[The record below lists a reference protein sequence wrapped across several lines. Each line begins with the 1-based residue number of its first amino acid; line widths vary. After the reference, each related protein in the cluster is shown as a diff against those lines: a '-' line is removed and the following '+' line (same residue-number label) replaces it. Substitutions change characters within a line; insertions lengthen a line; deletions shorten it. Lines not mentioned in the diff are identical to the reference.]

1 MKADLQRIFSAGI
14 RLTPEADG
22 FLRQNEIHELVF
34 QKILECNS
42 PFLTQE
48 MLDSFISAQ
57 EKIPQQ
63 PVVLRSPSFKPLAR
77 ESAPNFKI
85 IGQSD
90 ITGKSNCTGKLEDF
104 VGHFRNRFER
114 ISKILRARITPNPII
129 STSKLKESNGVKV
142 RIIVMITEKRTTK
155 KGNFLLDV
163 EDEEGTAKVVVPQ
176 DKADAFKAAS
186 RMLHDD
192 IVAIDGKNMDELFI
206 ADGITWPEIP
216 FAKEQRKT
224 ERDVA
229 IAYLSDL
236 HFGSKKFLEKEFMRF
251 ISWIN
256 GAEGRADLAGKV
268 KYIIVCGDVVDG
280 IGIYPEQEK
289 ELAVK
294 DIYKQYEM
302 FDRALEGIPDYITV
316 FVVPGNHDA
325 VRRAEPQPAIPF
337 DLMKSEVVRVGNPS
351 NIEIEGLKHLLYH
364 GTSLDSLISS
374 MSGLSYSKPEE
385 AMLELIKRRHLSPI
399 YGDSLI
405 VPEAHDYLVIDGE
418 PDIVHVGHVHK
429 NGWMMYRGTMLL
441 NSGTFQDRT
450 DFQVRMG
457 HVPTPGLVPVLEGKT
472 GKLSHISFLGE
483 PGASAQMPQAIKQ
496 AIEPL
501 AAAQA
506 PQAMKQV
513 TDTPASA
520 QAPQATRQG

>member
-1 MKADLQRIFSAGI
+1 MKADMKQFFEKGI
-14 RLTPEADG
+14 RLTPEAYSY
-22 FLRQNEIHELVF
+22 LEENEITESLL
-34 QKILECNS
+34 QKILSSET
-42 PFLTQE
+42 PFVTRE
-48 MLDSFISAQ
+48 MIGEFIVAE

-63 PVVLRSPSFKPLAR
+63 AIVLRSPSFKPLAK
-77 ESAPNFKI
+77 ESSPKFKI

-114 ISKILRARITPNPII
+114 ISKILRTRITPNPII
-129 STSKLKESNGVKV
+129 TTNKLKEHNGVKV

-176 DKADAFKAAS
+176 DKADAFKATA

-192 IVAIDGKNMDELFI
+192 IVAIDGRNLDELFI
-206 ADGITWPEIP
+206 ADGVTWPEIP
-216 FAKEQRKT
+216 FAKEQKKT
-224 ERDVA
+224 ENDVA

-251 ISWIN
+251 VSWIN
-256 GAEGRADLAGKV
+256 GAEGRQDLAGKV
-268 KYIIVCGDVVDG
+268 KYIVVCGDVVDG

-302 FDRALEGIPDYITV
+302 FDKAIEGIPDYITI
-316 FVVPGNHDA
+316 FVAPGNHDA
-325 VRRAEPQPAIPF
+325 VRRAEPQPCIPF

-405 VPEAHDYLVIDGE
+405 VPEAHDYLVIDEE

-457 HVPTPGLVPVLEGKT
+457 HVPTPGLVPILEGKT
-472 GKLSHISFLGE
+472 GKLNHISFLGDS
-483 PGASAQMPQAIKQ
+483 GASAQVPPQAIKQ
-496 AIEPL
+496 
-501 AAAQA
+501 
-506 PQAMKQV
+506 
-513 TDTPASA
+513 
-520 QAPQATRQG
+520 G